1 MKTIY
6 DILVS
11 TENGDTFR
19 LKGVSYSTITQLANQ
34 IDSIQNIEILKEYSK
49 KQNRYGY

>member
-11 TENGDTFR
+11 TTNGDTFR
-19 LKGVSYSTITQLANQ
+19 LKGVSYSMITQLANQ